1 MHKKYQKIFEKLPPS
16 VLCRISLRFSW
27 WSPFGST
34 MKIRVTSEQNVW
46 YTIKKQETSELLN
59 AERFALTLQR
69 QYAQTLEMR
78 RVFE

>member
-1 MHKKYQKIFEKLPPS
+1 
-16 VLCRISLRFSW
+16 
-27 WSPFGST
+27 